1 MRKNI
6 VILISVLLAAVILYF
21 LFRERG
27 EVKITEEA
35 TIQEA
40 QPAVPAEQAEE
51 ELSEEVSPETS
62 EEEGVTDQDLVVRK
76 KEYLKTLDKID
87 KYFSERVDVLRKEIA
102 NLSSA
107 DPQREKME
115 HELEKIEKEYETL
128 KQEISKMKSEVGA
141 KDQ

>member
-40 QPAVPAEQAEE
+40 QPAIPSEQAEE

-87 KYFSERVDVLRKEIA
+87 KYFSERVDVLRKEIV

-115 HELEKIEKEYETL
+115 SAHSI
-128 KQEISKMKSEVGA
+128 
-141 KDQ
+141 